1 MSDTVALSLPVRSE
15 LLVLARITAATM
27 ASRADFD
34 IEEIEDLRLA
44 VDELCL
50 SVVGGARSGT
60 VRLEFSVDEAT
71 ISITCELEWDGEGD
85 DDDAPGEPDDLS
97 IRLIEALVDE
107 HGRDAGHGR
116 RRAWLSKR
124 RSRVEH

>member
-1 MSDTVALSLPVRSE
+1 MSDTVVLSLPVRSE

-27 ASRADFD
+27 AARADFD

-50 SVVGGARSGT
+50 SVAGGARSGT
-60 VRLEFSVDEAT
+60 VRLEFTLDGAT
-71 ISITCELEWDGEGD
+71 ITIACELDRGGEPD
-85 DDDAPGEPDDLS
+85 ESHDPGEPDDLS

-107 HGRDAGHGR
+107 HHRDAGGQ
-116 RRAWLSKR
+116 AWLSKR
-124 RSRVEH
+124 RSTVAH

>member
-1 MSDTVALSLPVRSE
+1 MSDTVALSLPVRSD

-60 VRLEFSVDEAT
+60 VGLEFTLDEAT
-71 ISITCELEWDGEGD
+71 ITITCDLDRSGEADDGAVPE
-85 DDDAPGEPDDLS
+85 EPDDLS

-107 HGRDAGHGR
+107 HGRDPGNGR

>member
-50 SVVGGARSGT
+50 SVVGAARSGT

-71 ISITCELEWDGEGD
+71 ISITCELDRDGEPD
-85 DDDAPGEPDDLS
+85 DGDAPGEPDDLS

-107 HGRDAGHGR
+107 HGRDAEHGR

>member
-60 VRLEFSVDEAT
+60 VRLEFSVDETT
-71 ISITCELEWDGEGD
+71 IAITCELDRSGEPDDGD
-85 DDDAPGEPDDLS
+85 VPGEPDDLS

-107 HGRDAGHGR
+107 HGRDSGNGR

>member
-1 MSDTVALSLPVRSE
+1 MSDTVALSLPVRSD

-27 ASRADFD
+27 AARADFD

-60 VRLEFSVDEAT
+60 VRLEFTLDGAT
-71 ISITCELEWDGEGD
+71 ITIACELDRSGEPSDG
-85 DDDAPGEPDDLS
+85 PGPGGPDDLS

-107 HGRDAGHGR
+107 HRRDADG
-116 RRAWLSKR
+116 RAWLSKR
-124 RSRVEH
+124 RSRVAH

>member
-1 MSDTVALSLPVRSE
+1 MSDTVALSLPVRSD

-27 ASRADFD
+27 AARADFD

-60 VRLEFSVDEAT
+60 VRLEFTLDDAT
-71 ISITCELEWDGEGD
+71 IAITCELDRRGEPDDGYVP
-85 DDDAPGEPDDLS
+85 AEPDDLS

-107 HGRDAGHGR
+107 HHRDAGTGGG
-116 RRAWLSKR
+116 RAWLSKR

>member
-1 MSDTVALSLPVRSE
+1 MSETVALSLPVRAE

-60 VRLEFSVDEAT
+60 VRLEVSVDETT
-71 ISITCELEWDGEGD
+71 IAITCELERSSEP

-107 HGRDAGHGR
+107 HGRDSADGS

>member
-1 MSDTVALSLPVRSE
+1 MSGPVTLSLPVRSD

-50 SVVGGARSGT
+50 SVVGGARAGT
-60 VRLEFSVDEAT
+60 VRLEFSVDSDT
-71 ISITCELEWDGEGD
+71 IAITCELDRSDEPGGGD
-85 DDDAPGEPDDLS
+85 EPGEPDELS

-107 HGRDAGHGR
+107 HGRDSGDRR

>member
-60 VRLEFSVDEAT
+60 VRLEFSVDKAT
-71 ISITCELEWDGEGD
+71 ISITCELEWDGEPD
-85 DDDAPGEPDDLS
+85 DGDAPGEPDDLS

-107 HGRDAGHGR
+107 HGRDAEHGR

>member
-1 MSDTVALSLPVRSE
+1 MTDTVTLSLPVRSD

-60 VRLEFSVDEAT
+60 VSLEFSLDSDT
-71 ISITCELEWDGEGD
+71 IAITCELFRSGEPADGDE
-85 DDDAPGEPDDLS
+85 PGEPDDLS

-107 HGRDAGHGR
+107 HGRDSGTGG
-116 RRAWLSKR
+116 RRAWVSKR

>member
-1 MSDTVALSLPVRSE
+1 MTDTVSLSLPVRSE
-15 LLVLARITAATM
+15 LLVLARITATTM

-60 VRLEFSVDEAT
+60 VRLEFTLDGAT
-71 ISITCELEWDGEGD
+71 LAITCELDRSGESEDGHV
-85 DDDAPGEPDDLS
+85 PGEPDDLS

-107 HGRDAGHGR
+107 HGRGSSDGR

>member
-60 VRLEFSVDEAT
+60 VRLGFSVDEST
-71 ISITCELEWDGEGD
+71 IAITCELDWSGEAGED
-85 DDDAPGEPDDLS
+85 DVPGEPDDLS

-107 HGRDAGHGR
+107 HGRDSGNSG

>member
-1 MSDTVALSLPVRSE
+1 MSDTVTLSLPVRSE

-60 VRLEFSVDEAT
+60 VRLEFSVDDAT
-71 ISITCELEWDGEGD
+71 ISITCELDRRGELDEGD
-85 DDDAPGEPDDLS
+85 GPGEPDDLS

-107 HGRDAGHGR
+107 HGRASSDGR

>member
-1 MSDTVALSLPVRSE
+1 MSDTVALSLPVRSD

-27 ASRADFD
+27 AARADFD

-60 VRLEFSVDEAT
+60 VRLEFTLHGAT
-71 ISITCELEWDGEGD
+71 IAIACELDRS
-85 DDDAPGEPDDLS
+85 GEPDDGHVPDEPDELS

-107 HGRDAGHGR
+107 HHRDSGPAGG
-116 RRAWLSKR
+116 RAWLSKR

>member
-1 MSDTVALSLPVRSE
+1 MSDSVTLSLPVRSE

-60 VRLEFSVDEAT
+60 VRLEFSVDDAT
-71 ISITCELEWDGEGD
+71 IAITCELDRSGEPDDGEG
-85 DDDAPGEPDDLS
+85 PGEPDDLS

-107 HGRDAGHGR
+107 HGRESSDRR

>member
-1 MSDTVALSLPVRSE
+1 M
-15 LLVLARITAATM
+15 AA
-27 ASRADFD
+27 RADFD

-60 VRLEFSVDEAT
+60 VRLEFTLDGAT
-71 ISITCELEWDGEGD
+71 IAITCELDRSGEPDDGHV
-85 DDDAPGEPDDLS
+85 PGEPDELS

-107 HGRDAGHGR
+107 HQRDAGSGSG
-116 RRAWLSKR
+116 RAWLSKR

>member
-1 MSDTVALSLPVRSE
+1 MSDTVALSLPVRSD

-27 ASRADFD
+27 AARADFD

-60 VRLEFSVDEAT
+60 VRLEFTLDDAT
-71 ISITCELEWDGEGD
+71 IAITCEIDRRGEPDDGYVP
-85 DDDAPGEPDDLS
+85 AEPDDLS

-107 HGRDAGHGR
+107 HHRDAGIGGG
-116 RRAWLSKR
+116 RAWLSKR

>member
-1 MSDTVALSLPVRSE
+1 MSDTVSLSLPVRSE

-27 ASRADFD
+27 AARADFD

-60 VRLEFSVDEAT
+60 VRLEFTLDGAT
-71 ISITCELEWDGEGD
+71 IAIACELDRGGEPDDGHV
-85 DDDAPGEPDDLS
+85 PSEPDDLS

-107 HGRDAGHGR
+107 HHRDSGTGGG
-116 RRAWLSKR
+116 RAWLSKR

>member
-71 ISITCELEWDGEGD
+71 ISITCELESDGEPDG
-85 DDDAPGEPDDLS
+85 DAPGEPDDLS

-107 HGRDAGHGR
+107 HGRNAGHGR

>member
-1 MSDTVALSLPVRSE
+1 MSDSVALSLPVRSD

-60 VRLEFSVDEAT
+60 VRLEFTLDGAT
-71 ISITCELEWDGEGD
+71 ITIACELDRSGERDDGLG
-85 DDDAPGEPDDLS
+85 PGGPDDLS

-107 HGRDAGHGR
+107 HRRDDDG
-116 RRAWLSKR
+116 RAWLSKR
-124 RSRVEH
+124 RSRVAH

>member
-1 MSDTVALSLPVRSE
+1 MSDTVALSLPARSD
-15 LLVLARITAATM
+15 LVVLARITAATM

-60 VRLEFSVDEAT
+60 VRLEFTMDGGT
-71 ISITCELEWDGEGD
+71 IAITCELDGSGEPGD
-85 DDDAPGEPDDLS
+85 DEGPGEPDDLS

-107 HGRDAGHGR
+107 HGRETVDGR
-116 RRAWLSKR
+116 RRGWLSKR